1 MLYGLLH
8 LIYSPHT
15 SRKRQVS
22 HDIIVL
28 DGSNSPAVTDLDTNS
43 DYDVSMYATTSL
55 SEGPRSGP
63 TREFPFNVM
72 QQHSVPRI
80 TQQSLSEEW
89 LLLFLSLQ

>member
-1 MLYGLLH
+1 M
-8 LIYSPHT
+8 
-15 SRKRQVS
+15 SRDV
-22 HDIIVL
+22 IVP
-28 DGSNSPAVTDLDTNS
+28 DGSNSPAVTDLHPNS

-55 SEGPRSGP
+55 SEDPRSGP

-72 QQHSVPRI
+72 QQHSVPLI